1 MLVTTERPKP
11 WRIAGRAWRGL
22 ISALLR
28 MTPLFVIAY
37 VLMAGLDIAIDRV
50 PAMLSIP
57 SREAFRATLTAGRSL
72 HAAELWKAIGL
83 DVASAVLR
91 ALIIAP
97 AAVAVHRFILLEGRA
112 RFAPLV
118 SLRFAAWILALQAP
132 ALVLWW
138 LILFA
143 SQATGLAPVLSL
155 LLIAYVVVLIQA
167 SPLFA
172 AVAVGEPSITVSARL
187 ETALERTEHLWLRTA
202 GTLIL
207 TLLPVILARA
217 VAQKAFA
224 KLAEHLPLLAP
235 LAKAA
240 AGLVSVTLVAA
251 AVSWLYSYAAH
262 RKDVPDAKQGAPS
275 PV

>member
-1 MLVTTERPKP
+1 ML
-11 WRIAGRAWRGL
+11 
-22 ISALLR
+22 
-28 MTPLFVIAY
+28 
-37 VLMAGLDIAIDRV
+37 
-50 PAMLSIP
+50 
-57 SREAFRATLTAGRSL
+57 
-72 HAAELWKAIGL
+72 
-83 DVASAVLR
+83 LR

-97 AAVAVHRFILLEGRA
+97 VAVAMHRFILLEGRSLL
-112 RFAPLV
+112 APRA
-118 SLRFAAWILALQAP
+118 SLRFAAWILALQVP

-172 AVAVGEPSITVSARL
+172 AVAIGEPSATLSARL
-187 ETALERTEHLWLRTA
+187 ETALERTDHLFLRTA

-207 TLLPVILARA
+207 ALLPVILARA
-217 VAQKAFA
+217 IAQKAFA

-240 AGLVSVTLVAA
+240 AGLVTVILVAA
-251 AVSWLYSYAAH
+251 VVSWLYSYAAH
-262 RKDVPDAKQGAPS
+262 RKDAPDAKRAPS
-275 PV
+275 VA